1 MDNNLFDFSSR
12 NKNSENLTKKKNK
25 FNFNEKKKNTIKSLN
40 EDEAFLKDFNKIN
53 KYAKLYKIFKK

>member
-25 FNFNEKKKNTIKSLN
+25 FNFNEKKKNTIKSLT
-40 EDEAFLKDFNKIN
+40 EVEAFLKDFNKIN